1 MQNVSEGFDITLR
14 RVPKVLAVGCCSTY
28 QVSWNYFR
36 IARHS
41 SANQQKQILARQV
54 SLKMIGKDTE
64 PTNYSTRN
72 ASVGFMPEARCAGM
86 SAALS
91 PAEQRTRI
99 VIKITAGSEGFTS

>member
-1 MQNVSEGFDITLR
+1 MNTGCVVGKREVIRLLPVFPSL
-14 RVPKVLAVGCCSTY
+14 VPNL
-28 QVSWNYFR
+28 
-36 IARHS
+36 
-41 SANQQKQILARQV
+41 QKQILARQV
-54 SLKMIGKDTE
+54 SRKMVGKDTE